1 MTVLALLRHAKAVK
15 DDPGGDHARALSDTG
30 RAAAAVAGERLS
42 RSLSSD
48 VQVFASDARRTR
60 QTAELAFPSSHA
72 GLRLHLEP
80 ALYAASLGS
89 LMAFVRQLPID
100 VSAAVLVGHNP
111 GISELAF
118 ALAGEG
124 DSADLERL
132 AGGLATAD
140 AVVLD
145 LADGWAGAGPRS
157 GRVVSL
163 LARKDAED

>member
-30 RAAAAVAGERLS
+30 RAAAAAAGERLS
-42 RSLSSD
+42 RSLPSNF
-48 VQVFASDARRTR
+48 QVFASDARRTR
-60 QTAELAFPSSHA
+60 QTAELAFPSHA

-89 LMAFVRQLPID
+89 LMTFVEQLPAD

-111 GISELAF
+111 GLSELAF
-118 ALAGEG
+118 TLAGSG
-124 DSADLERL
+124 DPADLERL
-132 AGGLATAD
+132 AEGLATAD

-145 LADGWAGAGPRS
+145 LPEGWAGVAPRS
-157 GRVVSL
+157 ARVVSL
-163 LARKDAED
+163 LARKDAEG